1 MCVFDEAGNVVYQR
15 NADQRLTPASNQK
28 ILSVAYALAVL
39 GPDYQPV
46 TRFWATPNGLVVDA
60 PGDPSL
66 TSGRLAEIGRQLPN
80 ASVVRVRSGFNPGWP
95 PTWEWDDLPYRY
107 APAIHAFSCD
117 GGAFE
122 LIVADGKP
130 VPLPPALANVH
141 VRRGVTTGEPDFRY
155 NPVTGIG
162 YLDGTLPRSRT
173 SIGRFAQPNPPAV
186 ATQWLKPGATYVNHS
201 GSLPPVAPTV
211 VHTGPPLSTLAK
223 DCLESSDNAYAEH
236 LLLLAASQAG
246 PLPPGREYEVA
257 RQRMQAFYQRAMAL
271 TSRDIFPV
279 DGSGLSRHNQVTA
292 RTLARVLLW
301 SRRQS
306 WGPVFVTALAKSGEG
321 TLANRLQSVRFTG
334 KTGTLNAVSSLSGYL
349 ERPGGKV
356 WTLSLVVN
364 QYVASASEI
373 RGIQDDVV
381 RELAK
386 VEEATA
392 IRMVSPNAFAPSA
405 QQVVPYA
412 GAYSA
417 DRHRI
422 HRPLDDSNSAR
433 TRTHHRTQPSH
444 AANY

>member
-1 MCVFDEAGNVVYQR
+1 MWLTAALALSVSARIDPILMRAPLQGASVGVCVFDEAGNVVYHR

-39 GPDYQPV
+39 GPDFRPV
-46 TRFWATPNGLVVDA
+46 TRFWATTDGIVVDA

-66 TSGRLAEIGRQLPN
+66 TSGRLAEIGHQLPS
-80 ASVVRVRSGFNPGWP
+80 AAIVRVRGGFNPGWP
-95 PTWEWDDLPYRY
+95 PSWEWDDLPHRY

-122 LIVADGKP
+122 LFVANGQA

-141 VRRGVTTGEPDFRY
+141 VRRGATTGEPEFRY
-155 NPVTGIG
+155 NPATGIG
-162 YLDGTLPRSRT
+162 YLDGALPRART
-173 SIGRFAQPNPPAV
+173 SVGRFAQPDPPAV
-186 ATQWLKPGATYVNHS
+186 ATLWLKPGATYVNHT
-201 GSLPPVAPTV
+201 GGLPSFPPTV
-211 VHTGPPLSTLAK
+211 VHTGPPLSELAK
-223 DCLESSDNAYAEH
+223 DCLEPSDNAYAEH
-236 LLLLAASQAG
+236 LLLLAASKEG
-246 PLPPGREYEVA
+246 PLPLGREYEVA
-257 RQRMQAFYQRAMAL
+257 RQRMQTFYQGAMGL
-271 TSRDIFPV
+271 TNRDFSPY
-279 DGSGLSRHNQVTA
+279 DGSGMSRHNQATA

-306 WGPVFVTALAKSGEG
+306 WGPVFVTALAESGEG

-381 RELAK
+381 RELAE
-386 VEEATA
+386 VEEPTA
-392 IRMVSPNAFAPSA
+392 IRVVSQDALATSA
-405 QQVVPYA
+405 Q
-412 GAYSA
+412 
-417 DRHRI
+417 
-422 HRPLDDSNSAR
+422 
-433 TRTHHRTQPSH
+433 
-444 AANY
+444 